1 MKCCNTVYNTREK
14 RICKGRGHLF
24 FRKIYDIMFSLRS
37 GKGEEQSSILCRPC
51 GKGLVVIFGEL
62 YGNAL
67 PFLVNILAYSQ
78 EVKR

>member
-1 MKCCNTVYNTREK
+1 
-14 RICKGRGHLF
+14 
-24 FRKIYDIMFSLRS
+24 MFSLRS

-51 GKGLVVIFGEL
+51 GKGLVVISGEL

-67 PFLVNILAYSQ
+67 PFLANILAYSQ